1 MRAVWHHRGVLDRI
15 KNDLKDAMRAGDAT
29 AVSTL
34 RMLIAQFQYA
44 RIEAGRDLQEP
55 EVLAVLERAVK
66 TRREAIEQFEKG
78 ARADLAA
85 KERAEIAV
93 VQRYLP
99 EAMSPEAV
107 AAAIDALIRELGAT
121 GKKDLGRVMKEFM
134 GRHRGRVD
142 GKSVNALI
150 AARLP

>member
-1 MRAVWHHRGVLDRI
+1 MLDRI
-15 KNDLKDAMRAGDAT
+15 KNDLKEAMRGGDAT

-34 RMLIAQFQYA
+34 RMLMSQFQYA
-44 RIEAGRDLQEP
+44 RIEAGHDLQEA
-55 EVLAVLERAVK
+55 EVLAILERAVK

-78 ARADLAA
+78 GRADLAA

-107 AAAIDALIRELGAT
+107 AAAVDALIGELGAT

-134 GRHRGRVD
+134 ARHRGRVD
-142 GKSVNALI
+142 GKAVNALI

>member
-1 MRAVWHHRGVLDRI
+1 MLDRI
-15 KNDLKDAMRAGDAT
+15 KNDLKEAMRGGDAT

-34 RMLIAQFQYA
+34 RMLMSQFQYA
-44 RIEAGRDLQEP
+44 RIEAGHDLQEAD
-55 EVLAVLERAVK
+55 VLAILERAVK

-78 ARADLAA
+78 GRADLAA

-107 AAAIDALIRELGAT
+107 AAAVDALIGELGAT

-134 GRHRGRVD
+134 ARHRGRVD
-142 GKSVNALI
+142 GKAVNALI

>member
-1 MRAVWHHRGVLDRI
+1 VLDRI
-15 KNDLKDAMRAGDAT
+15 KNDLKEAMRGGDAT

-34 RMLIAQFQYA
+34 RMLMSQFQYA
-44 RIEAGRDLQEP
+44 RIEAGHDLQEAD
-55 EVLAVLERAVK
+55 VLAILERAVK

-78 ARADLAA
+78 GRADLAA

-107 AAAIDALIRELGAT
+107 AAAVDALIGELGAT

-134 GRHRGRVD
+134 ARHRGRVD
-142 GKSVNALI
+142 GKAVNALI

>member
-1 MRAVWHHRGVLDRI
+1 MLDRI
-15 KNDLKDAMRAGDAT
+15 KNDMKGAMRGGDAT

-34 RMLIAQFQYA
+34 RMLISQFQYA
-44 RIEAGRDLQEP
+44 RIEAGHDLQEA
-55 EVLAVLERAVK
+55 EVLAILERAVK

-78 ARADLAA
+78 GRADLAA

-107 AAAIDALIRELGAT
+107 AAAVDALIGELGAT

-134 GRHRGRVD
+134 ARHRGRVD
-142 GKSVNALI
+142 GKAVNALI

>member
-1 MRAVWHHRGVLDRI
+1 VLDRI
-15 KNDLKDAMRAGDAT
+15 KNDLKEAMRGGDAT

-34 RMLIAQFQYA
+34 RMLISQFQYA
-44 RIEAGRDLQEP
+44 RIEAGHDLQEA
-55 EVLAVLERAVK
+55 EGLAILERAVK

-78 ARADLAA
+78 GRPDLAA

-107 AAAIDALIRELGAT
+107 AAAVDALIGELGAT

-134 GRHRGRVD
+134 ARHRGRVD
-142 GKSVNALI
+142 GKAVNALI